1 MYSLDSIKDLFKN
14 IRFSD
19 LEIKSLISLKAKM
32 EESALNLNSNISE
45 KVSGSKNSEGVYGI
59 VDGYVDLEKIISDK
73 SKSLFENKR
82 KALDIVKCLDN
93 PVHRI
98 VLIERYLNSQS
109 WKCVS
114 ILISR
119 SEKYVRTK
127 LHSEALRACEKLK
140 ISR

>member
-1 MYSLDSIKDLFKN
+1 MYSLDSVKDLFKN

-32 EESALNLNSNISE
+32 EESALNISE